1 MRLSP
6 DCYKFKEEFGKYLR
20 SEREFSGLSSYRDLS
35 YVLGLSEAS
44 AGHWER
50 GWVFPRSTIVLKKIN
65 LLFNNTPDVI
75 NELFTRD
82 GIKPTQKEL
91 DTFRKTAEENK
102 NHTSIIP
109 LTKLNKETTIVYS
122 DSRENE
128 CRKAFG
134 KYLTEKRLRMGISA
148 VSLCKALGKKSVVA
162 VHFWE
167 NGTSFP
173 SDVKDLI
180 LLDKLFGD
188 TIKVMFGL
196 CEKYGVKLL
205 KLEKQ
210 EVLSRLEEVRK
221 F

>member
-1 MRLSP
+1 MRLTP

-20 SEREFSGLSSYRDLS
+20 QERKFLGLGTSRDLS
-35 YVLGLSEAS
+35 YILGMSEAS

-50 GWVFPRSTIVLKKIN
+50 GYVFPRSTIVLKKLN

-82 GIKPTQKEL
+82 GIKPTKKEW
-91 DTFRKTAEENK
+91 DIFRKTAELNQ
-102 NHTSIIP
+102 NHHCIGKTVFD
-109 LTKLNKETTIVYS
+109 KESNYTFS

-134 KYLTEKRLRMGISA
+134 RYLSEKRLKMGLSSVSLSYAFGKKYTAYYNWESGIS
-148 VSLCKALGKKSVVA
+148 
-162 VHFWE
+162 
-167 NGTSFP
+167 FP
-173 SDVKDLI
+173 DSVKDLI

-210 EVLSRLEEVRK
+210 EVLSKLEEVRK